1 MATPKTLKKP
11 APKKPAPKKPAPKK
25 AAPKKPAPT
34 KAAPKPAAKAAPA
47 PKKVAPTKAAPTKAA
62 PTKAAPS
69 TPARSA
75 GKPASGVEALW
86 AAYCANPDDKSL
98 LAVYADALEQAGD
111 PRGKFINL
119 SLLPSRTPEQEAARE
134 ALIKKNKGDLI
145 GPAKTVVREVYF
157 GNDGLVSHARCEAD
171 KVIAGIDLLR
181 TLNPR
186 LVLTITSLKTDK
198 LAKEFGA
205 ISLAGIYF
213 VDFGWLISSH
223 GGCRIVDKHLAM
235 MAPAFTETENLQ
247 FSINM
252 ADNSITPAG
261 LAAFAPYAKKLRFL
275 AADYYPGGTCAKP
288 AEYAPALR
296 AFPALK
302 AVEWPLMQPAD
313 LPGVKVNVLHGPG
326 ADNDMNS
333 MLREDTAAKVESLF
347 T

>member
-1 MATPKTLKKP
+1 MAKKS
-11 APKKPAPKKPAPKK
+11 APKKPAPKK
-25 AAPKKPAPT
+25 AAPKPAPK
-34 KAAPKPAAKAAPA
+34 KAAPKPAPKKAAPKPA
-47 PKKVAPTKAAPTKAA
+47 PKQAPKESPTKLVAA
-62 PTKAAPS
+62 
-69 TPARSA
+69 
-75 GKPASGVEALW
+75 KPAGRQPSGVDALW
-86 AAYCANPDDKSL
+86 AAYCANPADKSL

-134 ALIKKNKGDLI
+134 ALMKKNKGDLI

-157 GNDGLVSHARCEAD
+157 GSDGLVSHARCEAD

-213 VDFGWLISSH
+213 VDFGWLTGSH
-223 GGCRIVDKHLAM
+223 GGCRIVDKHLAL

-247 FSINM
+247 LSINM
-252 ADNSITPAG
+252 ADNSVTPAG

-288 AEYAPALR
+288 AEYAPGLR

-313 LPGVKVNVLHGPG
+313 LPGIKVNVLHGPG
-326 ADNDMNS
+326 TDNDMNS
-333 MLREDTAAKVESLF
+333 MLRQDTAAKVESLF
-347 T
+347 

>member
-1 MATPKTLKKP
+1 MAKKS
-11 APKKPAPKKPAPKK
+11 APKKPAPKK
-25 AAPKKPAPT
+25 AAPKSAPN
-34 KAAPKPAAKAAPA
+34 KAAPKAAPKKAAPA
-47 PKKVAPTKAAPTKAA
+47 PNKAAPKES
-62 PTKAAPS
+62 PTKLVAA
-69 TPARSA
+69 
-75 GKPASGVEALW
+75 KPAGRQPSGVDALW
-86 AAYCANPDDKSL
+86 AAYWANPADKSL

-119 SLLPSRTPEQEAARE
+119 SLLASRTPEQEAARE
-134 ALIKKNKGDLI
+134 ALMRKSKGDLI

-157 GNDGLVSHARCEAD
+157 GSDGLVSHARCEAD

-288 AEYAPALR
+288 AEYAPGLR

-302 AVEWPLMQPAD
+302 AVEWPLMQPSD
-313 LPGVKVNVLHGPG
+313 LPGIKVNVLHGPG

-333 MLREDTAAKVESLF
+333 MLRQDTAAKVESLF
-347 T
+347 

>member
-1 MATPKTLKKP
+1 MAKSKPAPKQP
-11 APKKPAPKKPAPKK
+11 APKKPAPKKPAPKP
-25 AAPKKPAPT
+25 AAKKPAP
-34 KAAPKPAAKAAPA
+34 KPTLAR
-47 PKKVAPTKAAPTKAA
+47 PT
-62 PTKAAPS
+62 
-69 TPARSA
+69 
-75 GKPASGVEALW
+75 GKPPSGVDALW
-86 AAYCANPDDKSL
+86 AAYCANPADKSL

-119 SLLPSRTPEQEAARE
+119 SLLASRTPEQEAARE
-134 ALIKKNKGDLI
+134 ALMKKSKGDLI

-198 LAKEFGA
+198 LAKELGA

-223 GGCRIVDKHLAM
+223 GGCRVVDKHLAL

-247 FSINM
+247 LSINM
-252 ADNSITPAG
+252 ANNSVTPAG

-288 AEYAPALR
+288 AEYAAGLR

-313 LPGVKVNVLHGPG
+313 LPGVKVNTLHGPG

-347 T
+347 